1 MQSDSTASQPKRIR
15 TESKSS
21 AECLPTEYDEATTSK
36 RETINNLITTLQRL
50 RDGDDCTISPAT
62 IEALNSMARA
72 HSTPTT
78 AAPTSKCSQSEE
90 LMPALQAVPYI
101 IPQQKLGLPTW
112 NNDSLSTFQLIQEQ
126 QLRST
131 AGQSQIGFV
140 TSTAPFS
147 NMATFNIFSAMEG
160 PCLPVSK
167 RSQEAY
173 ARSNESGS
181 RIEFAQRQKTKMLT
195 PKLRC
200 TTYATQHAS
209 AAQTTVIQDASL
221 PSASKFSSGKMF
233 TPPGAMRTR
242 KADYSAPAETGAIR
256 KAPPR
261 GSNHSKGMLPMYNT
275 PMMISKAQLLSN
287 QPLDPFSVEHLSCP
301 ATSIG
306 MAHTNVTFQNNY
318 LNAND
323 ALLFDLQQ
331 ELELKRR
338 KQREQILVDTSVR
351 ECNEWSIYS
360 VSLPTQ
366 LHVKCQCFAE
376 NT

>member
-1 MQSDSTASQPKRIR
+1 MQLYDAWEYNKTETLIPSDMERFDFLMIGTYSGNLKEIVQTNYSAHHRVMFAVPAFHRFALRFSRVSYFYEWKQPAETNMQSDSTASQPNRIR

-21 AECLPTEYDEATTSK
+21 A
-36 RETINNLITTLQRL
+36 
-50 RDGDDCTISPAT
+50 
-62 IEALNSMARA
+62 RA

-78 AAPTSKCSQSEE
+78 TTPATKCSQSEE

-101 IPQQKLGLPTW
+101 IPQQKL
-112 NNDSLSTFQLIQEQ
+112 
-126 QLRST
+126 
-131 AGQSQIGFV
+131 
-140 TSTAPFS
+140 
-147 NMATFNIFSAMEG
+147 EG

-173 ARSNESGS
+173 ARSNESAS
-181 RIEFAQRQKTKMLT
+181 RIEFAQRQKTKMLA

-209 AAQTTVIQDASL
+209 SAQTTVIQDASL

-233 TPPGAMRTR
+233 TPPGAIRTR
-242 KADYSAPAETGAIR
+242 KADYSAPTETGAIR

-287 QPLDPFSVEHLSCP
+287 QPLEPFSVE
-301 ATSIG
+301 
-306 MAHTNVTFQNNY
+306 
-318 LNAND
+318 
-323 ALLFDLQQ
+323 
-331 ELELKRR
+331 KRR

-366 LHVKCQCFAE
+366 LHVKCHCFAE